1 MVNIMNYKLIEMLK
15 RHEGLRLK
23 PYYCTA
29 GKLTIGY
36 GRNLEDVGISEH
48 EASLLLSGD
57 VIETEQ
63 DIKSIFLNFNDFT
76 ENRQIALMN
85 MLFNLGK
92 TKFLKF
98 KKMIK
103 AIKNNDWNEVAIQA
117 KDSKWY
123 TDVKDRAIEVVQLL
137 KNG

>member
-1 MVNIMNYKLIEMLK
+1 MNYKLIEMLK

-48 EASLLLSGD
+48 EAALLLSSD
-57 VIETEQ
+57 IVEVEQ
-63 DIKSIFLNFNDFT
+63 DIKSIFLNFNTFT

-103 AIKNNDWNEVAIQA
+103 AIKNNDWDEASIQA

-123 TDVKDRAIEVVQLL
+123 TDVKGRAIEIIQLL
-137 KNG
+137 KKG